1 MEWIMTVINEWI
13 EPVIK
18 FIIKHAGPI
27 TTAIMCYFA
36 YRQFNASQRQF
47 NALNAANIIGKIG
60 FYSGKSVL
68 FVVENTGIMP
78 ANGVS
83 IKFDDWFEEIL
94 DEIGESNPEGS
105 PIGEMIAKMK
115 ANRRTIYGRNKISF
129 LICSSKEKFYEK
141 VKDKSSFRVSFSWVD
156 GSGKTHT
163 NDCDIDL
170 KDEIVLEGYELQSIA
185 ESLKG
190 IKCSLEKN
198 KK

>member
-1 MEWIMTVINEWI
+1 MGSITWVEG
-13 EPVIK
+13 IK
-18 FIIKHAGPI
+18 LAVECVGSIA
-27 TTAIMCYFA
+27 TAIICGLTCYQL
-36 YRQFNASQRQF
+36 YASQRQF

-115 ANRRTIYGRNKISF
+115 ANRRTIYGRSKLSF
-129 LICSSKEKFYEK
+129 LICSSKEKFHEK

-156 GSGKTHT
+156 GTGKAHT

-185 ESLKG
+185 ESLKE

>member
-1 MEWIMTVINEWI
+1 MGSITWVEG
-13 EPVIK
+13 IK
-18 FIIKHAGPI
+18 LFVEGVGSLA
-27 TTAIMCYFA
+27 TAVMCYFA
-36 YRQFNASQRQF
+36 CRQFNASQRQF

-60 FYSGKSVL
+60 FYCGKYVL
-68 FVVENTGIMP
+68 FAVENTGIMP

-156 GSGKTHT
+156 GTGKTHT

>member
-1 MEWIMTVINEWI
+1 MEWKLVVEG
-13 EPVIK
+13 VG
-18 FIIKHAGPI
+18 AVA
-27 TTAIMCYFA
+27 TAVMCYFA

-47 NALNAANIIGKIG
+47 NALNAANIIGRIG
-60 FYSGKSVL
+60 FYSGKAVL

-78 ANGVS
+78 ANEVS
-83 IKFDDWFEEIL
+83 IKFDDWFDKIL
-94 DEIGESNPEGS
+94 DEIGESVPEGI
-105 PIGEMIAKMK
+105 PVGEMIAKMK
-115 ANRRTIYGRNKISF
+115 ANRRTIYGRSKISF

-141 VKDKSSFRVSFSWVD
+141 LKDKSSFRVSFSWVD
-156 GSGKTHT
+156 GTGKAHT

-170 KDEIVLEGYELQSIA
+170 KDEIVLDGYELQSIA